1 MDHATAKMGHV
12 RRKPV
17 NLSAQSL
24 VKSNYLEGT
33 ERFPLV
39 LEPAVEGV
47 NLVSWASGAKE
58 YLEKQL
64 EQHGA
69 ILLRGFKVD
78 SAEKFQQFART
89 LSPELLDYRERAA
102 PRKEVAPN
110 IYTSTEYPPTLP
122 IPLHHEMSYSHNWPM
137 KIWFYCQQPALEK
150 GATPIANDRL
160 IIQRLDPLIKETLIR
175 KKIRYTRN
183 YGVGPD
189 LSWQDVFQTSDKA
202 VVEVYCRQALM
213 EFEWVSDNVLRTHQV
228 RPAVVT
234 HPKTGETI
242 WFNHSHMFH
251 VSNVDP
257 VLRESLLADFGE
269 EFLPRNAYYGDGS
282 PIEDSMMQEIRELY
296 QQTAVIFP
304 WQQGDILWLDNM
316 LASHGRQP
324 FSGPRKIL
332 VAMAELHTD
341 ECSGGAPVYSP

>member
-1 MDHATAKMGHV
+1 MSEPSAVKMGHV

-39 LEPAVEGV
+39 LEPTVEGV

-64 EQHGA
+64 EEHGA
-69 ILLRGFKVD
+69 ILLRGFRVEN
-78 SAEKFQQFART
+78 AETFERFART
-89 LSPELLDYRERAA
+89 LAPELLDYRERAA

-110 IYTSTEYPPTLP
+110 IYTSTEYPPTQP

-137 KIWFYCQQPALEK
+137 KIWFYCQQPASEQ

-160 IIQRLDPLIKETLIR
+160 IIQRLDPAIKETLTR

-189 LSWQDVFQTSDKA
+189 LPWQDVFQTGDKT
-202 VVEVYCRQALM
+202 VVETYCRQARM

-234 HPKTGETI
+234 HPKTGDAI

-251 VSNVDP
+251 VSNVEP
-257 VLRESLLADFGE
+257 TLRESLLSDFGE
-269 EFLPRNAYYGDGS
+269 EYLPRNAYYGDGS
-282 PIEDSMMQEIRELY
+282 RIEDSVMQEIRELY
-296 QQTAVIFP
+296 QQTAVVFP

-324 FSGPRKIL
+324 FTGPRKIL

-341 ECSGGAPVYSP
+341 LN